1 MCGWHGV
8 ADGDDGAI
16 NGIGMAGHE
25 KDEIYGQTVLHT
37 ERVKVFII
45 VVL

>member
-16 NGIGMAGHE
+16 NGIGMAGH
-25 KDEIYGQTVLHT
+25 
-37 ERVKVFII
+37 VKKSRE
-45 VVL
+45 

>member
-16 NGIGMAGHE
+16 NGIGMAGH
-25 KDEIYGQTVLHT
+25 
-37 ERVKVFII
+37 VKRSREWDQ
-45 VVL
+45 